1 MSKIVAIL
9 LLCVSVCLYMTNT
22 VNPTIENFNTHF
34 PSGNANAYGPGSS
47 DDPNRDVDGYRF
59 YSNASL
65 GRNSARGADAIA
77 CTGRVQSDCNGNPSC
92 VFTNQGCKNKFD
104 VPHES
109 FSQNFERNL
118 ATPGGGGATWARQ
131 SKARGGPAPAGP
143 PVGPDDDDD
152 NDDNQG
158 VVKPF
163 TTSIETNVNI
173 RSNNMEGSQ
182 QVGRCLSTCL
192 GRSEIPITSDG
203 PKGWFEVSKTKL
215 RSVNDIN
222 PAHEDFGGN

>member
-1 MSKIVAIL
+1 MMSKIVAIL

-65 GRNSARGADAIA
+65 GRNAARGADAIA
-77 CTGRVQSDCNGNPSC
+77 CTGRVQSDCNGSPSC

-118 ATPGGGGATWARQ
+118 ASPSGGGATWARQ
-131 SKARGGPAPAGP
+131 SKQRELTTPTPTS
-143 PVGPDDDDD
+143 DD
-152 NDDNQG
+152 NNESG

-163 TTSIETNVNI
+163 TASVETNINI

-192 GRSEIPITSDG
+192 GRSEIPITSEG